1 VSPVASLREWI
12 EWLRGRG
19 ELELVSR
26 PVSRRFEIAA
36 LAHRFDGR
44 KAVLCPR
51 VEGHAMPVVAN
62 CATRRDLYAAA
73 AGVEPTELLDR
84 FAAAIDAPRPCRIV
98 EQARVQEVVI
108 REAIDIGTLL
118 PVPLHHERDAGAYIT
133 AGVVI
138 ARDPETGRR
147 NASIH
152 RLQVLERETLGI
164 LILPRHLWHLYLERE
179 ARSAPLEVAVAIGLD
194 PLTLLASQAI
204 TPPGVDELEIASALR
219 GSPLPLARC
228 VSVDLEVP
236 AEAEIVLE
244 GVIPPHLRRVEGPF
258 GEFPRYYGP
267 PSEKPVLQVRAVTH
281 RRDAIYQTILP
292 AGREHLLLGGIA
304 REASLL
310 RALRASVPA
319 VAGVHLTPG
328 GACRYHAVVALRKRH
343 EGDARTVLFA
353 TFATIPEVKHV
364 IVVDEDVDIYDP
376 EEVEWAVAT
385 RCQADRDVLIVP
397 RAKGSELDP
406 SSADGLGAKMGID
419 ATIPLDAP
427 AERFLRIRIPLEEFQ
442 P

>member
-1 VSPVASLREWI
+1 MTPVPSLRAWL

-19 ELELVSR
+19 ELEVVSR

-36 LAHRFDGR
+36 LAYRFDGR
-44 KAVLCPR
+44 KAVLCLH
-51 VEGHAMPVVAN
+51 VDGHPMPVVSN

-73 AGVEPTELLDR
+73 LGVEPKDLLDR
-84 FAAAIDAPRPCRIV
+84 FAAAIDAPRPCRVV
-98 EQARVQEVVI
+98 ERAPVQEVVV
-108 REAIDIGTLL
+108 REAIDVGALL
-118 PVPLHHERDAGAYIT
+118 PVPVHHERDAGAYVT

-138 ARDPETGRR
+138 TRDPETGRR

-152 RLQVLERETLGI
+152 RLQVLGREELGI
-164 LILPRHLWHLYLERE
+164 LMLPRHLWRLYRERE
-179 ARSAPLEVAVAIGLD
+179 DRSEPLEVAVVIGLD
-194 PLTLLASQAI
+194 PLTLLATQAI

-228 VSVDLEVP
+228 LSVDLEVP

-244 GVIPPHLRRVEGPF
+244 GVIPPHLRRLEGPF

-267 PSEKPVLQVRAVTH
+267 PSEKPVVQVRAVTQ

-310 RALRASVPA
+310 RALRVSVPA
-319 VAGVHLTPG
+319 VTGVHLTPG
-328 GACRYHAVVALRKRH
+328 GACRYHAVVSLRKQH
-343 EGDARTVLFA
+343 EGDVRTALFA
-353 TFATIPEVKHV
+353 TFATIPEIKHV
-364 IVVDEDVDIYDP
+364 VLVDEDIDIYDA

-397 RAKGSELDP
+397 RTKGSELDP
-406 SSADGLGAKMGID
+406 SSEDGLSAKMGID
-419 ATIPLDAP
+419 ATIPLGAP
-427 AERFLRIRIPLEEFQ
+427 AERFLRIRIPLEEFK